1 MRKPSQASPGK
12 RRTRLSPAERAAAA
26 EEKLNR
32 HWRAVFIRAL
42 AETSNVAAA
51 AKAAGVASGR
61 PYKVRRMDPE
71 FARQWQ
77 DALCEGY
84 DNLELELLHRLR
96 FGEPKGEAG
105 EPATARRFDNGAALR
120 QLAFHRETVSRLR
133 AIRDHEDA
141 DAVRAS
147 IDARLASLRTQI
159 AARGALAEDG
169 DDAHG
174 AG

>member
-1 MRKPSQASPGK
+1 MRKPSQASSGN
-12 RRTRLSPAERAAAA
+12 RRTRLSTAASA
-26 EEKLNR
+26 EEDKLNR
-32 HWRAVFIRAL
+32 HWRGKFITAL

-51 AKAAGVASGR
+51 AKAAGVAPGR
-61 PYKVRRMDPE
+61 PYKVRRMEPD
-71 FARQWQ
+71 FARLWQ

-84 DNLELELLHRLR
+84 ENLELEVLHRLR
-96 FGEPKGEAG
+96 FGDPKGAAG
-105 EPATARRFDNGAALR
+105 ETGAARRYDNGAAVR

-147 IDARLASLRTQI
+147 IDARLASLRAQI
-159 AARGALAEDG
+159 AARRAAPRDG
-169 DDAHG
+169 DDTDD